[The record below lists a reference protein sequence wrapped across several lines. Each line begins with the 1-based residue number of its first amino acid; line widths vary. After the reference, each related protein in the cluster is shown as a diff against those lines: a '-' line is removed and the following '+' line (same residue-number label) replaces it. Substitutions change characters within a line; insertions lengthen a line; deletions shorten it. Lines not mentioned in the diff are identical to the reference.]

1 MMNMI
6 KATGQLSQP
15 NPMLLLSALL
25 IMMLVL
31 LLMPQWVLAAQISA
45 SVERNPVRV
54 DESFQIT
61 FVASEPPDDNPDFS
75 PLAQDFSILG
85 QSQASSASWGNGKAS
100 TTMQWTLNVMAKHA
114 GDLVIP
120 AIKFGD
126 DASEALSVTVTEAPT
141 DKAPDT
147 NADLFMEVDATP
159 ESPYLQEQV
168 LYTMRLYTR
177 VEIAQARLNEPELAD
192 AVIEKLAEDSNYN
205 TRINGVDYSVTERK
219 YAIFPQKSGALT
231 IKPLVLTADVLANN
245 RTLFN
250 SFFNSSV
257 TRTKRVESKA
267 ITLDVKPVPATFT
280 APHWLPAEQ
289 LELTEQWSGDI
300 TQMKVGEPL
309 TRTLTLR
316 AKAATLGQLPELSA
330 DTVHEALKSYPDQ
343 PVLQEQK
350 NADGLFS
357 IKEEKIALMPSKAG
371 VYKLPAIEIPWFN
384 TQTQKMAVAKIP
396 ETTLTVAL
404 AAVSQPQPPV
414 SVPATPASTPK
425 PTEAAAVI
433 NQAPP
438 QAVGWMWTS
447 LLLALGWL
455 ITVAYF
461 LSVGRPAKKQLAQIK
476 DGPNQAHLKETIAQL
491 KQACANNDA
500 IAAKNALLDWGRQ
513 QFAVTNLGAVAG
525 FCEARL
531 RDEIL
536 SLNQLLYGKEPALWQ
551 GKRLFQ
557 AFSEN
562 NARKKITDAQESGL
576 EPLYRL

>member
-6 KATGQLSQP
+6 KATGQLSQS

-25 IMMLVL
+25 IVMWV
-31 LLMPQWVLAAQISA
+31 LMPQWVLAAQISA
-45 SVERNPVRV
+45 SVERNPVGV

-61 FVASEPPDDNPDFS
+61 FVANGSPDDDPDFS

-85 QSQASSASWGNGKAS
+85 QSQASSASWVNGKAS
-100 TTMQWTLNVMAKHA
+100 KTMQWTLNVMAKHA

-126 DASEALSVTVTEAPT
+126 DASEALPVTVTEAAT
-141 DKAPDT
+141 DKAADT
-147 NADLFMEVDATP
+147 NADLFMEVEATP
-159 ESPYLQEQV
+159 ESPYLQAQV

-205 TRINGVDYSVTERK
+205 TRVNGVDYSVTERK

-245 RTLFN
+245 RAMFN

-316 AKAATLGQLPELSA
+316 AKAATVGQLPELSA
-330 DTVHEALKSYPDQ
+330 DAAHEALKSYPDQ

-404 AAVSQPQPPV
+404 TAVSQPPV
-414 SVPATPASTPK
+414 SVPATPVSTPTSK
-425 PTEAAAVI
+425 PMEAAAGI
-433 NQAPP
+433 NQAPT

-455 ITVAYF
+455 ITVVYF
-461 LSVGRPAKKQLAQIK
+461 LSVRRPAKKQLAQAK
-476 DGPNQAHLKETIAQL
+476 DEPNQARLKETIAQL

-500 IAAKNALLDWGRQ
+500 VAAKNALLDWGRQ

-536 SLNQLLYGKEPALWQ
+536 SLNQLLYGKETAQWQ

-562 NARKKITDAQESGL
+562 NARKKITAAQESGL